1 MMDIITFVEKLE
13 VTPYPLNLIKWFIY
27 YPFITIFLCL
37 ALPNLFRKWKTINH
51 RNGPPHH
58 RTFVIDMPS
67 EASQKMNSRAVID
80 GERHYCSHNSVKRQ
94 LCQLRVVRSEM
105 L

>member
-37 ALPNLFRKWKTINH
+37 ALPNLFRK
-51 RNGPPHH
+51 
-58 RTFVIDMPS
+58 
-67 EASQKMNSRAVID
+67 
-80 GERHYCSHNSVKRQ
+80 
-94 LCQLRVVRSEM
+94 
-105 L
+105 